1 MTREELIT
9 LMDHFLVGSRRLPL
23 AISQGANCL
32 QLLIGDFH
40 FIPSLAVAF

>member
-23 AISQGANCL
+23 AISQQGKLPATA
-32 QLLIGDFH
+32 H
-40 FIPSLAVAF
+40 W